1 MCFLHR
7 FSGERI
13 ISSCSH
19 FLYELFCASFCF
31 FSEISEIGFFF
42 MFLCFFWLVSLVIKP
57 AFALFFPS
65 FTFLLV
71 LLYFCL
77 MISRFFHDFLRVFLF
92 LKFYIVVVVVV
103 FPCVFRLFS

>member
-1 MCFLHR
+1 MNFFVLRFVFLVK
-7 FSGERI
+7 
-13 ISSCSH
+13 
-19 FLYELFCASFCF
+19 LVKLV
-31 FSEISEIGFFF
+31 FFF